1 MLGRLSH
8 IAVVVRDLEAT
19 VERFQHVLGAHV
31 IEREHLRATGT
42 DVAVL
47 ELGGAH
53 IEFLSSRQ
61 PDTKVGRILQERGEG
76 IHHLSFEVQNIED
89 QLAAL
94 RTEGVRL
101 LDETPRVGVHGRK
114 IAFLNPE
121 ETSGILIELV
131 EENRSALHEEKG

>member
-31 IEREHLRATGT
+31 IEREHLQTTGT

-53 IEFLSSRQ
+53 IEFLSSQR
-61 PDTKVGRILQERGEG
+61 PDTKVGHILQERGEG
-76 IHHLSFEVQNIED
+76 IHHLSFEVQNIEN

-94 RTEGVRL
+94 RTAGVRL
-101 LDETPRVGVHGRK
+101 LDEIPRVGVHGRK

-131 EENRSALHEEKG
+131 EENRNVLHKEKN